1 MGFFSQLKDKLSK
14 SSADEEFMDEPHE
27 EYVELATDDELET
40 TSQSIIRPFTLDYFE
55 DVKPIIDSVRNG
67 HTIALI
73 NIRPLKERDINE
85 LKRAIDKIRKTCE
98 ALEGEIAG
106 FTENIVIATS
116 NVAKIHKVKKVAPKK
131 VDEFET
137 F

>member
-1 MGFFSQLKDKLSK
+1 MGFLSQLKDKMKK
-14 SSADEEFMDEPHE
+14 SEMDEEFIEEPHE
-27 EYVELATDDELET
+27 EYVQLATDEEFET
-40 TSQSIIRPFTLDYFE
+40 GSKTVIRPFTLTKFE
-55 DVKPIIDSVRNG
+55 DSKPIIDAVRNG
-67 HTIALI
+67 HTVALV
-73 NIRPLKERDINE
+73 NIRPLKEEDINE

-116 NVAKIHKVKKVAPKK
+116 SVAKIHKVKKV
-131 VDEFET
+131 VQETSDVET